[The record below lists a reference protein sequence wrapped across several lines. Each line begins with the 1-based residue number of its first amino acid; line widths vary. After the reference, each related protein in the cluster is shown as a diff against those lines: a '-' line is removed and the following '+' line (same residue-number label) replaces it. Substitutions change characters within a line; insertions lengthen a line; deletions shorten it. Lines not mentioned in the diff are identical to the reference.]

1 VAWTQLFGSVSFEL
15 FGHHVGR
22 RNAGPLFDEAVMDV
36 GAFVGIFMS
45 KGIGDG
51 RRPSP
56 LSGLIN
62 VHLNDGERPPALARN
77 WLQVRALIMAGGW
90 RRVNG
95 GSPEGWVHR

>member
-1 VAWTQLFGSVSFEL
+1 MRALVAWTQLFGSVSFEL

-56 LSGLIN
+56 LSGLITFISTMASDR
-62 VHLNDGERPPALARN
+62 LR
-77 WLQVRALIMAGGW
+77 WLEIGYRSG
-90 RRVNG
+90 
-95 GSPEGWVHR
+95 P